1 MTSVHGPHDRSVP
14 FMTDTCLSKVSRG
27 ESNMPSHT
35 DIKPVISGPSTRIP
49 RPPPQSDCDIKP
61 SPSKVAGIVSPRDF
75 RREREAL
82 KKQYDLEKRN
92 LDLEEVN
99 RLLRMARP
107 AVKVEPGVGE
117 VKPDIRRLEGGSE
130 LTPLDLSLMEDSDD
144 EDDIV
149 FVREVKGGIAKPSIT
164 GMSHDSYVRTFVD

>member
-1 MTSVHGPHDRSVP
+1 
-14 FMTDTCLSKVSRG
+14 VSRG

-61 SPSKVAGIVSPRDF
+61 NLSEVAGIVSSRDF
-75 RREREAL
+75 RKERQAL

-92 LDLEEVN
+92 LDLEEEN
-99 RLLRMARP
+99 RLLRGALP
-107 AVKVEPGVGE
+107 AVKTKPGVGE
-117 VKPDIRRLEGGSE
+117 VKPDIRRLDGVSE
-130 LTPLDLSLMEDSDD
+130 LRPLDLSLMEDSDD

-149 FVREVKGGIAKPSIT
+149 FVRGVKGGKAKPSPSGT
-164 GMSHDSYVRTFVD
+164 SRS